1 MAYRIMEDTRSTKT
15 DNRPASKLFDYVT
28 CGGVIITGSD
38 NVFIEN
44 LPAARFGDRVSCKR
58 KRVVE
63 GSDSVKINNKA
74 AARYGD
80 RVA

>member
-1 MAYRIMEDTRSTKT
+1 MEDTRSTKT

-44 LPAARFGDRVSCKR
+44 LPAARFGDFVSCKR
-58 KRVVE
+58 RRVME

-74 AARYGD
+74 AARFGD
-80 RVA
+80 KVE